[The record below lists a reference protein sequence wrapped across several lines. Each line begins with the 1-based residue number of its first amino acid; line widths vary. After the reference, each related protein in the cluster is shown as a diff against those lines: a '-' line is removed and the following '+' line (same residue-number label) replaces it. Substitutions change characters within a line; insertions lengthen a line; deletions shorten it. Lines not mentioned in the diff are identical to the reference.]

1 MGKRGYRAARVPGR
15 RSVNLTRAWVLE
27 PMDNIPVASD
37 AVFDLVLLAVIGISL
52 GLGLFRGLVR
62 ELLSLLAWIL
72 AIWLAYLYAN
82 PLAERL
88 LEWLDSVRL
97 SYLVSFLLVFLGTL
111 VGLSIVG
118 RLVYHL
124 FRISGLTAM
133 DRFFGAIFGLTRAL
147 ILILVLVTVLG
158 YVGATKAPWYQDSEI
173 ARYLE
178 PLIKPAQNIVVE
190 RVFGGNLKGDAAPR
204 MEGQ

>member
-1 MGKRGYRAARVPGR
+1 
-15 RSVNLTRAWVLE
+15 
-27 PMDNIPVASD
+27 MDNIPVAGD
-37 AVFDLVLLAVIGISL
+37 AVFDLILLAIIGISL

-72 AIWLAYLYAN
+72 AVWLAYLYAS

-124 FRISGLTAM
+124 FRISRLTAM
-133 DRFFGAIFGLTRAL
+133 DRFFGASFGLAREL
-147 ILILVLVTVLG
+147 ILILVLG
-158 YVGATKAPWYQDSEI
+158 YVGATKAPWYQDSQI
-173 ARYLE
+173 ARFLE

-190 RVFGGNLKGDAAPR
+190 RVFGGSLKGDSMLLKGR
-204 MEGQ
+204 Q

>member
-1 MGKRGYRAARVPGR
+1 
-15 RSVNLTRAWVLE
+15 
-27 PMDNIPVASD
+27 MDNIPVAGD
-37 AVFDLVLLAVIGISL
+37 AVFDLILLAIIGISL

-72 AIWLAYLYAN
+72 AVWLAYLYASA
-82 PLAERL
+82 LAERL

-133 DRFFGAIFGLTRAL
+133 DRFFGAIFGLARAL
-147 ILILVLVTVLG
+147 ILILVLVAVLG
-158 YVGATKAPWYQDSEI
+158 YVGATKAPWYQDSQI

-190 RVFGGNLKGDAAPR
+190 RVFGGSLKGDS
-204 MEGQ
+204 MLLKEVQ

>member
-1 MGKRGYRAARVPGR
+1 
-15 RSVNLTRAWVLE
+15 
-27 PMDNIPVASD
+27 MDNIPVAGD
-37 AVFDLVLLAVIGISL
+37 AVFDLILLAIIGISL

-72 AIWLAYLYAN
+72 AVWLAYLYAS

-133 DRFFGAIFGLTRAL
+133 DRFFVAIFGLARA
-147 ILILVLVTVLG
+147 LILVLVLVAVLG
-158 YVGATKAPWYQDSEI
+158 YVGATRAPWYQDSQI

-190 RVFGGNLKGDAAPR
+190 RVFGGSLNGDSMLLK
-204 MEGQ
+204 EVQ